1 MDTGV
6 RLPTLYASPQIK
18 IQKKGISQLGFRNSE
33 PISYRERISLFADD
47 DNPAETSIPRRL
59 LYTPPEIRRK
69 QNEIDSIKS
78 HVHTQQCQV
87 AIAITERI
95 KKDADESSIN
105 QLKLIRHYSKLKQQ
119 YLINQRAKKELEKKD
134 QELAD
139 HLRHELQQIKSKLC
153 DDNDYSLSSC
163 TSSPLV
169 KSKMDETVIQVMNK
183 VNENIVDLVKHG
195 DEEVTVDNDDT
206 MTSISLSESES
217 GASFSLPA
225 STPYS
230 TSIVD
235 DQLKPV
241 FDKYFGIN
249 AREEFYSL
257 FKKSNRDFYVCGN
270 QVEVIPEEMHTPRNM
285 FLREQQK
292 LNLPPLSLILRDKN
306 EVRGI
311 NLANRGLGDSNIIPL
326 VNILESIPG
335 VETIDVSDNRL
346 TDQTIMPL
354 VLKLGLFPSLTN
366 LNLSFNDIDES
377 SITLRNFI
385 ISSECKLRKLLINGS
400 DVDDKECVALVD
412 ALKRNSTIIQLG
424 LSKNKIGESELLN
437 VVIPDIVTGGEALA
451 SLLQVNNT
459 LKILD
464 LSWNAIRLA
473 SSEQFGS
480 ALEFNKSLV
489 DLDISY
495 NNFGDLGSQYLGR
508 SLKYNNTLIRL
519 NLSYNSISPKAA
531 CVIANALNFNRRL
544 KYINFDG
551 NYIGYLGSQ
560 ALIGAIQRAV
570 LESEENLLS
579 ISFEKC
585 DVEKQDF
592 TLFNPNSPGGTHV
605 VNLSDPYG
613 AMIVDE
619 IFFLANFRAGVNI
632 LSLEYKSPTEKAFS
646 TVVLERG
653 SKGVQKSKFSQKVYL
668 SSSQSIAKFLL
679 ADPPQISSA
688 SASLIQLLNLFE
700 FSMVDDMRKQVL
712 QSVRTN
718 WLQKNGNKHD
728 LKHVILFEI
737 FIALFHINDVDNSGT
752 LELDEFLE
760 ILRHLGRDHFDRTL
774 LRNLMAF
781 HDQDESGSIDCH
793 EFGLIMVNDF
803 CRTYQPRA
811 KINEKATGKT
821 WIIPREGHCKIVVKS
836 ECELPTIYDVGGDY
850 GVVSIIKTLQNAKT
864 MEQREVI
871 FHHAIT
877 SPYYYYNSNH
887 AQQLYEQTK
896 GLPFHNIDVIA
907 MILPQI
913 VSSDQCLSFINN
925 NLTEDEKL
933 ELRLLLGPLYNVY
946 TANATGH
953 YLIDLNNNHH
963 IRGGKKLAGLS
974 VTESKIVSSV
984 GINVSQKGNGSNFRN
999 ELLMGSSIA
1008 HGKDLYIDVDGQWF
1022 SNCPKSGILR
1032 CDFVSTTRP
1041 REGVI
1046 AMSENRFQQMCTKL
1060 GFIDIL
1066 TYIKD
1071 LRQVHK
1077 SGGYE
1082 KMKEIVVQHP
1092 FTVVHVKEYF
1102 FEYMESCYHYH
1113 DVYPEERVIMEGE
1126 SNKEVTKSVRTPS
1139 KSAGGKRK
1147 KKKKKHAIEHGD
1159 SDDEDDYSD
1168 KPKSKPSIT
1177 YIHPVFPLMY
1187 KKLLQLQLHMTSC
1200 YITVDQ
1206 VTTLMSYFPNLNGTC
1221 YIRVQILLA
1230 VWSRIIDLNMLYK
1243 IVQEL
1248 FTNEER
1254 LEALHRIGI
1263 MNLYDP
1269 SMVDYDYNLDL
1280 RRFDHREYA
1289 KILIALAMK
1298 EPGDNFQ
1305 NQQFRWT
1312 KFDDPIPGW
1321 VVPTTWQTPDESSNG
1336 DGGPRHHGWFTFT
1349 YCSQGEGFSADTHAR
1364 NELRKRTL
1372 SGLKRIL

>member
-1 MDTGV
+1 METGV
-6 RLPTLYASPQIK
+6 RLPTLYTSPQIK
-18 IQKKGISQLGFRNSE
+18 IQKKGISQLGFLNSE
-33 PISYRERISLFADD
+33 PISHRERISLFADD
-47 DNPAETSIPRRL
+47 TNLAEATIPRRL
-59 LYTPPEIRRK
+59 LCTPPEIRRK

-95 KKDADESSIN
+95 KKDANGSSIN

-119 YLINQRAKKELEKKD
+119 YLIDQRAKKEFEKKD

-139 HLRHELQQIKSKLC
+139 HLRHELQQIRAKLYN
-153 DDNDYSLSSC
+153 DKNDNIPSN
-163 TSSPLV
+163 TSEPLV
-169 KSKMDETVIQVMNK
+169 KSKTDIKVVQAMNK
-183 VNENIVDLVKHG
+183 VNENAVDLDKYG
-195 DEEVTVDNDDT
+195 DEEVIVDNEDT
-206 MTSISLSESES
+206 ITSVSISESES
-217 GASFSLPA
+217 SVSFSLPVEA
-225 STPYS
+225 PYS

-235 DQLKPV
+235 DQLQPV

-270 QVEVIPEEMHTPRNM
+270 QVEVIPEEMNTPRNM

-311 NLANRGLGDSNIIPL
+311 NLANRGLGDSNIAPL

-366 LNLSFNDIDES
+366 LNLSFNDVDES
-377 SITLRNFI
+377 SMTLRNFI

-400 DVDDKECVALVD
+400 DVDDKECVELVD
-412 ALKRNSTIIQLG
+412 ALKRNSTIIHLG
-424 LSKNKIGESELLN
+424 LAKNKIGESELLN
-437 VVIPDIVTGGEALA
+437 VVMPDIVTGGEALA
-451 SLLQVNNT
+451 SLLQINNT

-480 ALEFNKSLV
+480 ALEFNKSLI

-519 NLSYNSISPKAA
+519 NLSYNSITPKAA

-560 ALIGAIQRAV
+560 ALVGAIQRV
-570 LESEENLLS
+570 VPESEENVLS
-579 ISFEKC
+579 LSFEKC

-592 TLFNPNSPGGTHV
+592 TLFNPNSPGGTYV
-605 VNLSDPYG
+605 VNLTDPYG
-613 AMIVDE
+613 AMVVDE

-632 LSLEYKSPTEKAFS
+632 LSLEYKSPTEKTFS
-646 TVVLERG
+646 TVALERG

-679 ADPPQISSA
+679 ADPPQMSSA
-688 SASLIQLLNLFE
+688 SASLIQLLNLFD
-700 FSMVDDMRKQVL
+700 FSMADDMRKQVL
-712 QSVRTN
+712 QSVHTN
-718 WLQKNGNKHD
+718 WLQKKVNKHD
-728 LKHVILFEI
+728 LMHVILFEI

-781 HDQDESGSIDCH
+781 HDQDESGNIDCN

-811 KINEKATGKT
+811 KINEKATGRSWK
-821 WIIPREGHCKIVVKS
+821 IPREGHCKIVVQS
-836 ECELPTIYDVGGDY
+836 ECELPTMYDVGGDY
-850 GVVSIIKTLQNAKT
+850 GVVSIIKTLRNAKT

-887 AQQLYEQTK
+887 AQQLYEQTR

-925 NLTEDEKL
+925 NLTDDEKL

-946 TANATGH
+946 TSNATGH
-953 YLIDLNNNHH
+953 YLIDLTNNHH
-963 IRGGKKLAGLS
+963 VRGAKKLAALS
-974 VTESKIVSSV
+974 VTESKFTSSV

-1008 HGKDLYIDVDGQWF
+1008 NGKDLYVDVDGKWF
-1022 SNCPKSGILR
+1022 GNCPKSGNLR
-1032 CDFVSTTRP
+1032 CDFVSTIRP

-1046 AMSENRFQQMCTKL
+1046 AMSDNRFRQMCTKL
-1060 GFIDIL
+1060 GFNDIL
-1066 TYIKD
+1066 AYIND
-1071 LRQVHK
+1071 LRKLHK
-1077 SGGYE
+1077 SGGY
-1082 KMKEIVVQHP
+1082 KEILVQHP
-1092 FTVVHVKEYF
+1092 LTVVHVKEYF

-1113 DVYPEERVIMEGE
+1113 DVYPEERVIMEGD
-1126 SNKEVTKSVRTPS
+1126 SNKEMGKNVRTPS

-1147 KKKKKHAIEHGD
+1147 KKKKKNIIEHD
-1159 SDDEDDYSD
+1159 NSDDEDDYSD

-1187 KKLLQLQLHMTSC
+1187 KKLLQLQLHATSC

-1206 VTTLMSYFPNLNGTC
+1206 VITLMSYFPNLNGTC

-1230 VWSRIIDLNMLYK
+1230 VWSRITDLNMLYK
-1243 IVQEL
+1243 IVHEL
-1248 FTNEER
+1248 FTHEER
-1254 LEALHRIGI
+1254 SEALHRIGI
-1263 MNLYDP
+1263 LNLYDP
-1269 SMVDYDYNLDL
+1269 SVVDYDYNLDL

-1289 KILIALAMK
+1289 KILIALAIN

-1312 KFDDPIPGW
+1312 KYDDPVPGW
-1321 VVPTTWQTPDESSNG
+1321 VVPATWQTPDESGNG

-1349 YCSQGEGFSADTHAR
+1349 YCSQGEGFSVDIHAR

-1372 SGLKRIL
+1372 SGVKRIL

>member
-1 MDTGV
+1 
-6 RLPTLYASPQIK
+6 
-18 IQKKGISQLGFRNSE
+18 
-33 PISYRERISLFADD
+33 
-47 DNPAETSIPRRL
+47 
-59 LYTPPEIRRK
+59 
-69 QNEIDSIKS
+69 
-78 HVHTQQCQV
+78 
-87 AIAITERI
+87 
-95 KKDADESSIN
+95 
-105 QLKLIRHYSKLKQQ
+105 
-119 YLINQRAKKELEKKD
+119 
-134 QELAD
+134 
-139 HLRHELQQIKSKLC
+139 LQQIRAKLY
-153 DDNDYSLSSC
+153 DNKNISNSNGLKD
-163 TSSPLV
+163 PLPNNTEENMV
-169 KSKMDETVIQVMNK
+169 QMMNK
-183 VNENIVDLVKHG
+183 VDSVDSLESAAVSVNTG
-195 DEEVTVDNDDT
+195 DDEMAMDNDSAT
-206 MTSISLSESES
+206 TI
-217 GASFSLPA
+217 SFSASENSASYSLPTA
-225 STPYS
+225 HSVH
-230 TSIVD
+230 TSSVVD
-235 DQLKPV
+235 EQLKPV

-257 FKKSNRDFYVCGN
+257 YKKSNRDYYVYGD
-270 QVEVIPEEMHTPRNM
+270 QVEVIPEELNTPRNM

-311 NLANRGLGDSNIIPL
+311 NLANRGLGDANIMPL
-326 VNILESIPG
+326 VNMLESLPG

-354 VLKLGLFPSLTN
+354 VLKLGLFPSLTT
-366 LNLSFNDIDES
+366 LNLSFNDVDDS

-385 ISSECKLRKLLINGS
+385 SSNECKLRKLLINGS
-400 DVDDKECVALVD
+400 DVDDKECVALVE

-424 LSKNKIGESELLN
+424 LAKNKIGESELLN

-451 SLLQVNNT
+451 SLLQMNNT

-480 ALEFNKSLV
+480 ALEFNKSLI
-489 DLDISY
+489 DLDLSY
-495 NNFGDLGSQYLGR
+495 NNFGDVGSQYLGR
-508 SLKYNNTLIRL
+508 SLKYNNTLLRL
-519 NLSYNSISPKAA
+519 NLSYNSVTPKAA
-531 CVIANALNFNRRL
+531 CVIANALNFNRKL

-560 ALIGAIQRAV
+560 ALVGAIQRAV

-585 DVEKQDF
+585 DVEKQDY
-592 TLFNPNSPGGTHV
+592 TLFDPNSPGGTYV
-605 VNLSDPYG
+605 VDLSDPYG

-632 LSLEYKSPTEKAFS
+632 LSLEYKSPTEKSFS
-646 TVVLERG
+646 VVALERG

-668 SSSQSIAKFLL
+668 SSSQNVAKFLL
-679 ADPPQISSA
+679 ADPPQVASA
-688 SASLIQLLNLFE
+688 SASLVQLLSLFD
-700 FSMVDDMRKQVL
+700 FAMTDDMRKQVL
-712 QSVRTN
+712 QNVRAN
-718 WLQKNGNKHD
+718 WLQKKGSKHD
-728 LKHVILFEI
+728 LKHVILFEV
-737 FIALFHINDVDNSGT
+737 FIALFLLNDVDYSGT

-760 ILRHLGRDHFDRTL
+760 ILRHLGRDHFDRAFL
-774 LRNLMAF
+774 QQLMSF
-781 HDQDESGSIDCH
+781 HDQDDSGTIDCH

-803 CRTYQPRA
+803 CRTFQPRA

-821 WIIPREGHCKIVVKS
+821 WKIPRDGQCKIVVKS

-850 GVVSIIKTLQNAKT
+850 GVVSILKTLQNAKT
-864 MEQREVI
+864 IEQREAI

-877 SPYYYYNSNH
+877 SPYYYYNATQ
-887 AQQLYEQTK
+887 AQQLFEQTK

-925 NLTEDEKL
+925 NLNEDEKL

-946 TANATGH
+946 TSNATGH
-953 YLIDLNNNHH
+953 YLLDMTNNHH

-974 VTESKIVSSV
+974 VTETKIASSL

-999 ELLMGSSIA
+999 ELLMGSSIG
-1008 HGKDLYIDVDGQWF
+1008 HGKDLFIDVDGQWF
-1022 SNCPKSGILR
+1022 SKCPKSGLLR

-1046 AMSENRFQQMCTKL
+1046 AMSDSRFQQMCSKL
-1060 GFIDIL
+1060 RFYEITDFIH
-1066 TYIKD
+1066 D

-1082 KMKEIVVQHP
+1082 KMKEIVTQHP
-1092 FTVVHVKEYF
+1092 FTVVHVKEYY
-1102 FEYMESCYHYH
+1102 FEYMESCHHYH
-1113 DVYPEERVIMEGE
+1113 DIYPEERVIMESE
-1126 SNKEVTKSVRTPS
+1126 NNKETTKNVRTPS

-1147 KKKKKHAIEHGD
+1147 KKKKKQVADNSD
-1159 SDDEDDYSD
+1159 SDGDDDYSD
-1168 KPKSKPSIT
+1168 KPKAKPSIT
-1177 YIHPVFPLMY
+1177 YIHPVFPTMY

-1206 VTTLMSYFPNLNGTC
+1206 VITLLSYFPNLNGTC
-1221 YIRVQILLA
+1221 YIRVQILQA
-1230 VWSRIIDLNMLYK
+1230 VWSRIVDLNMLYK
-1243 IVQEL
+1243 IVHEL
-1248 FTNEER
+1248 FSPEER
-1254 LEALHRIGI
+1254 LEALHRLGI

-1269 SMVDYDYNLDL
+1269 GMVDYDYNLDL

-1312 KFDDPIPGW
+1312 KYDDPIPGW
-1321 VVPTTWQTPDESSNG
+1321 VVPSTWQTPDESSNG

-1349 YCSQGEGFSADTHAR
+1349 YCSQGEGFSADMHAR
-1364 NELRKRTL
+1364 KELQKRTL
-1372 SGLKRIL
+1372 SGLKRVL